1 MAKDNKQLGHFEL
14 VGIPPAPR
22 GIPQIEVAFDID
34 ANGIVHVSAKDKAT
48 GKDQSMTVQVSGG
61 LSKDDIDRM
70 LKQAE
75 EMRAEDERKRETID
89 LRNEADS
96 LIYNNE
102 KMLSDHADKIPEA
115 QKDEMNSCIADLN
128 AKMEAE
134 DLDGMKEGIEKLKNV
149 AMEIGKA
156 IHQAGASQ
164 GSAEATQDDTQEQ
177 EETQDQE

>member
-1 MAKDNKQLGHFEL
+1 
-14 VGIPPAPR
+14 
-22 GIPQIEVAFDID
+22 
-34 ANGIVHVSAKDKAT
+34 
-48 GKDQSMTVQVSGG
+48 MTVQASGG

-75 EMRAEDERKRETID
+75 QMRAEDERKRETID

-128 AKMEAE
+128 GKMEAE
-134 DLDGMKEGIEKLKNV
+134 DLDGIKEGIEKLKNI

-156 IHQAGASQ
+156 IHQAGAQ
-164 GSAEATQDDTQEQ
+164 
-177 EETQDQE
+177 